1 MSIDQYQ
8 HYQLKIN
15 KSPWT
20 NLDHN
25 FFIKCSHVSI
35 AVSALGFIMCCS
47 FFLGKIILC
56 LFYYINYICYNYE
69 SMGDWY
75 QKFNNFIFNYL

>member
-8 HYQLKIN
+8 HCQLKIN

-47 FFLGKIILC
+47 FFFRK
-56 LFYYINYICYNYE
+56 NYIVPFLLYKLH
-69 SMGDWY
+69 M
-75 QKFNNFIFNYL
+75 L